1 MAAFVKS
8 FFVFWASWF
17 LLFSGFH
24 CLAKKRTHFVVK
36 EAPYTRLCSTKE
48 ILTVN
53 GKFPGPILRAR
64 RGDTV
69 YVTVRNKGRHN
80 ITIHWH
86 GVKQPGNPWS
96 DGPEYVTQCPI
107 QPGGK
112 LKQKVIFSTEE
123 GTLWWHAH
131 SDWSRATVHGA
142 ILVRPKKGTTFPFP
156 KPDAEVQI
164 ILGEWWRKDVMEVL
178 KLFTTTGGAPN
189 NSDAYTINGQPGDLY
204 PCSKAETFK
213 LMVDHGKSYL
223 LRIVNAAM
231 NSILFFAIAN
241 HNITVVGIDGD
252 YTKPLSTDYITIGP
266 GQSMDAL
273 LHANQTPGHYYMA
286 ARAYSS
292 NANSTFDNTTTTA
305 IVQYN
310 GNYTPPSSPLLPS
323 LPAYNDINSAFNFS
337 GSIRSLNSK
346 DHPSSVPV
354 NITTQIVSTVSINS
368 FPCQENHTCEG
379 PNGTRLA
386 ASMNNI
392 TFTNPSIDILEA
404 YYKHIKGVYGEN
416 FPSFPPLV
424 YNFTAQDLPLE
435 YQLSKR
441 GTEVRVLPYNST
453 VEMVLQGTNLVAGID
468 HPMHL
473 HGYSFYVVGWGF
485 GNFDN
490 KTDPLSYNLIDPSF
504 LNTVIVP
511 INGWVTLRF
520 TASNPGVWFMHCHF
534 ERHLTWGMETV
545 FIVLDGN
552 DSTSKLLPPPPNMPP
567 C

>member
-1 MAAFVKS
+1 MAAFAMS
-8 FFVFWASWF
+8 FFVYLAWWF

-24 CLAKKRTHFVVK
+24 CLAANHHHFVVK

-53 GKFPGPILRAR
+53 GKFPGPILRAKK
-64 RGDTV
+64 GDTV
-69 YVTVRNKGRHN
+69 YVTVHNKGRYN

-86 GVKQPGNPWS
+86 GVKQPSNPWS
-96 DGPEYVTQCPI
+96 DGPEYITQCPI

-112 LKQKVIFSTEE
+112 FKQKVIFSMEA

-142 ILVRPKKGTTFPFP
+142 IIVSPKKGTTFPFP
-156 KPDAEVQI
+156 KPDAEVPI

-178 KLFTTTGGAPN
+178 RLFQMTGGAPN
-189 NSDAYTINGQPGDLY
+189 DSDAYTINGQPGDLY
-204 PCSKAETFK
+204 PCSKSETFK
-213 LMVDHGKSYL
+213 LMVDQGKSYL

-241 HNITVVGIDGD
+241 HNITVVGMDGG
-252 YTKPLSTDYITIGP
+252 YTKPLSRDYITIGP

-273 LHANQTPGHYYMA
+273 LNANQSPGHYYMA

-292 NANSTFDNTTTTA
+292 NANVAFDNTTTTA

-310 GNYTPPSSPLLPS
+310 GSYPPPSSPLLPR
-323 LPAYNDINSAFNFS
+323 LPDYNDTNAAFNFT
-337 GSIRSLNSK
+337 GSVRSLNSK
-346 DHPSSVPV
+346 DHPSNVPV
-354 NITTQIVSTVSINS
+354 NITTHLESTLSINS
-368 FPCQENHTCEG
+368 FPCQENRTCEG

-392 TFTNPSIDILEA
+392 SFVNPSIDILEA

-424 YNFTAQDLPLE
+424 FDFTAQYLPLE
-435 YQLSKR
+435 YQVPKR

-453 VEMVLQGTNLVAGID
+453 VEMVLQGTNLVAGLD

-490 KTDPLSYNLIDPSF
+490 QTDPLSYNLIDPPF

-511 INGWVTLRF
+511 IKGWVTIRF
-520 TASNPGVWFMHCHF
+520 TANNPGVWFMHCHF

-552 DSTSKLLPPPPNMPP
+552 NSNSKLLPPPPHMPP